1 MTPSVVALIPA
12 FNCAA
17 EISDVVRGVRRWVE
31 DVLVVDDGS
40 SDGSGALAREAGA
53 RVLAIA
59 ENRGKGPALRDG
71 LAVLLGEPWTHVLM
85 LDGDGQH
92 DPEDVP
98 GFLAAAGKADLALGN
113 RLHTPDAIPGRRFW
127 TNFIGTRALE
137 LMTGFPLED
146 SQCGYRLV
154 AASFLRRMGLVGN
167 RYSIDTEMLV
177 RAGKLRARFVH
188 VPVRVIYGGTTP
200 SHFRPLRDTLHIVF
214 SAVRFKVDEGDLRVD
229 PGPEV
234 WRKKVHRREVLP
246 AASEVTV

>member
-17 EISDVVRGVRRWVE
+17 EIEGVVRSTRRYVKE
-31 DVLVVDDGS
+31 VLVVDDGS
-40 SDGSGALAREAGA
+40 SDGCGEMARSAGA
-53 RVLAIA
+53 RLMVLE

-92 DPEDVP
+92 DPEDIP
-98 GFLAAAGKADLALGN
+98 GFLAVAGEVDLALGN

-127 TNFIGTRALE
+127 TNFIGTRALA

-146 SQCGYRLV
+146 SQCGYRLM
-154 AASFLRRMGLVGN
+154 ATPFLRRMGLVGN

-177 RAGKLRARFVH
+177 RAGKLRARFSH

-200 SHFRPLRDTLHIVF
+200 SYFRPLRDTLHIVF

-229 PGPEV
+229 PGPEA
-234 WRKKVHRREVLP
+234 WRQQIRGRAVLP
-246 AASEVTV
+246 AVSGALA